1 MMSDFKIDSDGTY
14 QWVVKGGETLFTDD
28 CAATMNQQAETIQQ
42 LKARIARLE
51 KACDYYSTS
60 LEAFDMATDER
71 ADKIVAETP
80 KQSIAD
86 IQADTAISAI
96 KTALRCLGSAV
107 IGEKDI
113 ASFAEE
119 YANQLE
125 KDGDK

>member
-60 LEAFDMATDER
+60 LE
-71 ADKIVAETP
+71 
-80 KQSIAD
+80 
-86 IQADTAISAI
+86 
-96 KTALRCLGSAV
+96 KTVREL
-107 IGEKDI
+107 
-113 ASFAEE
+113 
-119 YANQLE
+119 
-125 KDGDK
+125 KDGED